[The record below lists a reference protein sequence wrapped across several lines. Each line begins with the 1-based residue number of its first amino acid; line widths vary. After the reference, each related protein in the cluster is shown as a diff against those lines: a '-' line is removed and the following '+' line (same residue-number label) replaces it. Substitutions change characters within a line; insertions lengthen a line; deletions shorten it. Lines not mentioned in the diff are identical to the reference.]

1 MIKMKKS
8 FFTETK
14 TWCMNSHGSIN
25 MYFELKK

>member
-8 FFTETK
+8 LFTETK
-14 TWCMNSHGSIN
+14 TWCMNIN